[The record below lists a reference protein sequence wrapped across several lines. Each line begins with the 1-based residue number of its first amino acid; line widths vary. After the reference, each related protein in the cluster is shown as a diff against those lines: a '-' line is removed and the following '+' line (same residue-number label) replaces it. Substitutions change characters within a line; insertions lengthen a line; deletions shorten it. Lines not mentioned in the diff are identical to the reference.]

1 MNLLKMGT
9 NVIVNS
15 TKRFDCN
22 LDKTKNVEDNFLSF
36 H

>member
-15 TKRFDCN
+15 TKRFSA
-22 LDKTKNVEDNFLSF
+22 LDKTKNVEDNF
-36 H
+36 